1 MFFIT
6 ALLNPKLLLTF
17 QIEQLQFKTF
27 AIFWSRVGSE
37 IAKDWPADLSTVF
50 DQHCHGEVL
59 DIGPGTG
66 CQLHRFRK
74 AFEAGKIKQ
83 IYGIEPCEDMHD
95 RLREKATEVF
105 DVKDCKSF

>member
-83 IYGIEPCEDMHD
+83 IFQDEAQ
-95 RLREKATEVF
+95 RLIGAGKLTQAEV
-105 DVKDCKSF
+105 KSLA